1 MSEPLHVLVYG
12 SIDRGVCDRYR
23 FGMFADRLMGEG
35 IELRPWDRHR
45 ILVPNQFED
54 DPAAAVDG
62 GLVDLDRETLDWAD
76 VIVFRRWYQTVW
88 ACADCDVEPGDRI
101 RLAGHAAAT
110 GHEAAEPELLLRP
123 LLATILE
130 RPEIL
135 RGRAIVYETD
145 DDLLAR
151 DPGNGLTRRV
161 AAERDVIE
169 TLLRRADLVTVA
181 TPVLATVAAR
191 YNDAVRVVRNAV
203 DPAWYAAPPVGPP
216 PLGSPRLLYY
226 GVPVRLRDYALC
238 HGAVEA
244 VVAAH
249 PSARRIWLGAANEPA
264 VAAIVDEVGP
274 YVEGLPAFA
283 RALVEARPDIGLAPL
298 LDEPFNR
305 AKSELHW
312 LEYSLAGAATVAS
325 ASAGPGPYDV
335 IRDGHDGLLA
345 RTPADWHRA
354 LAELAASADRRAEL
368 AGRARERILVEYDPA
383 VRAAE
388 WADAY
393 RWAADHAGRGRTA
406 RIGRREHAERAER
419 TEPAERR
426 SA

>member
-1 MSEPLHVLVYG
+1 MTDPLHVLVYG
-12 SIDRGVCDRYR
+12 TVDAGACDSLRI
-23 FGMFADRLMGEG
+23 GMHRDRLAALGVEVRTWQEAL
-35 IELRPWDRHR
+35 ELAGVVGPRA
-45 ILVPNQFED
+45 IAGAD
-54 DPAAAVDG
+54 DPAAMLAPFA
-62 GLVDLDRETLDWAD
+62 WAD
-76 VIVFRRWYQTVW
+76 VIVFRRWRST
-88 ACADCDVEPGDRI
+88 APRCTECGSLSDTIEA
-101 RLAGHAAAT
+101 LAAHVGRT
-110 GHEAAEPELLLRP
+110 GHRTLVPDPLLRFLVDAIEALP
-123 LLATILE
+123 ALVESI
-130 RPEIL
+130 
-135 RGRAIVYETD
+135 GIVYETD
-145 DDLLAR
+145 DDVLDYPAWT
-151 DPGNGLTRRV
+151 GFGAAA

-203 DPAWYAAPPVGPP
+203 DPAWYAAPPVGPEP
-216 PLGSPRLLYY
+216 PGSPRLLYY

-238 HGAVEA
+238 RAAVEA
-244 VVAAH
+244 TVAAH
-249 PSARRIWLGAANEPA
+249 PGARRIWLGAAGEPA
-264 VAAIVDEVGP
+264 VAAIVDELGP

-325 ASAGPGPYDV
+325 ATAGPGPYDV
-335 IRDGHDGLLA
+335 VRDGVDGLLA
-345 RTPADWHRA
+345 RTPAEWRRA
-354 LAELAASADRRAEL
+354 LLALAASPDRRAEL
-368 AGRARERILVEYDPA
+368 SGRARERILVDYDPA

-393 RWAADHAGRGRTA
+393 RWAADHAGRGRS
-406 RIGRREHAERAER
+406 GRREL
-419 TEPAERR
+419 R

>member
-1 MSEPLHVLVYG
+1 MTDALHVLVYG
-12 SIDRGVCDRYR
+12 TLDAGACDSLRV
-23 FGMFADRLMGEG
+23 GMHRDRLAALGVEVRTWQEAL
-35 IELRPWDRHR
+35 ELAG
-45 ILVPNQFED
+45 VVGPNAAAID
-54 DPAAAVDG
+54 DPEAILAPFA
-62 GLVDLDRETLDWAD
+62 WAD
-76 VIVFRRWYQTVW
+76 VIVFRRWRSTVPR
-88 ACADCDVEPGDRI
+88 CTECGLLADSIEALSGHL
-101 RLAGHAAAT
+101 RLT
-110 GHEAAEPELLLRP
+110 GHRSLVPDPFLRFLIEAIEALPALVDS
-123 LLATILE
+123 I
-130 RPEIL
+130 
-135 RGRAIVYETD
+135 GIVYETD
-145 DDLLAR
+145 DDVLDYPDWTGFGPAA
-151 DPGNGLTRRV
+151 

-181 TPVLATVAAR
+181 TPVLATIAAR

-203 DPAWYAAPPVGPP
+203 DPAWYAAPPAGPLP
-216 PLGSPRLLYY
+216 PGSPRLLYY

-249 PSARRIWLGAANEPA
+249 PAARRVWLGAANEPA

-325 ASAGPGPYDV
+325 ASAAPGPYDV
-335 IRDGHDGLLA
+335 IRDGLDGLLA

-354 LAELAASADRRAEL
+354 LAEL

-393 RWAADHAGRGRTA
+393 RWAADHAGRGRTG
-406 RIGRREHAERAER
+406 RIGRREL
-419 TEPAERR
+419 R